1 MRVDMPNDTEAVVKE
16 TNKLIE
22 WLEGQIPNLISFAI
36 AVVVALF
43 VFFIGRKVIKLI
55 LKLLKKNFERL
66 KFEEGVIRFLL
77 SLLKVLLYI
86 LLVIIVAQIL
96 GLETS
101 SVIAVVGSAGLA
113 VGLALQ
119 GSLANLAG
127 GVLILVSKP
136 FVMGDYIIY
145 GDKEGTVVGIDIIY
159 TKLLT
164 PDNRKVTLPNGDLA
178 NSDIINVTSE
188 PVRRLDLSV
197 SIDYSEN
204 IKKVKDILENLLTG
218 HDMILP
224 DRDIDIFVNSFD
236 PSSINI
242 GYRVWTK
249 TENYWILRWQ
259 LMEEVKK
266 AFDEN
271 EIVIPFD
278 QLDVQI
284 KNQE

>member
-1 MRVDMPNDTEAVVKE
+1 MNDITKDAENVVKE
-16 TNKLIE
+16 TNRLIE
-22 WLEGQIPNLISFAI
+22 WAQGQIPNLISLAI
-36 AVVVALF
+36 TIVIALV
-43 VFFIGRKVIKLI
+43 VFFIGKKVIKLL
-55 LKLLKKNFERL
+55 LKLLKKNFERM
-66 KFEEGVIRFLL
+66 KMEDGVIRFLL
-77 SLLKVLLYI
+77 SLLKVLLY
-86 LLVIIVAQIL
+86 LLLIIVVAQIL

-101 SVIAVVGSAGLA
+101 SVIALVGSAGLA

-188 PVRRLDLSV
+188 DVRRLDLSV
-197 SIDYSEN
+197 SIDYSED
-204 IKKVKDILENLLTG
+204 IKKVKDILEKLLTG

-224 DRDIDIFVNSFD
+224 DQDISIFVNSFD

-249 TENYWILRWQ
+249 TEDYWALRCQ
-259 LMEEVKK
+259 LMEEVKM

>member
-1 MRVDMPNDTEAVVKE
+1 MPNDTEAVVKE

-22 WLEGQIPNLISFAI
+22 WLEGQIPNLISFVI
-36 AVVVALF
+36 AVVIALF
-43 VFFIGRKVIKLI
+43 VFFIGKKVIKLI

-249 TENYWILRWQ
+249 TENYWTLRWQ

>member
-1 MRVDMPNDTEAVVKE
+1 MEDIAATTENVVE
-16 TNKLIE
+16 NTNKLME
-22 WLEGQIPNLISFAI
+22 WVHAQIPSLISFGITILISI
-36 AVVVALF
+36 AVYI
-43 VFFIGRKVIKLI
+43 IGRKVIRF
-55 LKLLKKNFERL
+55 LLKMIKRNFERMQM
-66 KFEEGVIRFLL
+66 EEGVIRFLM
-77 SLLKVLLYI
+77 SFLKVILHLLLI
-86 LLVIIVAQIL
+86 IIVAQIL

-101 SVIAVVGSAGLA
+101 SVIAMVGSAGLA

-119 GSLANLAG
+119 GSLANIAG
-127 GVLILVSKP
+127 GVLILVMKP
-136 FVMGDYIIY
+136 FVMGDYIIC

-159 TKLLT
+159 TRLLT
-164 PDNRKVTLPNGDLA
+164 PDNRKITLPNGTLA
-178 NSDIINVTSE
+178 NADIINVTAE
-188 PVRRLDLSV
+188 PIRRLDLNV

-218 HDMILP
+218 HDMVLTDKP
-224 DRDIDIFVNSFD
+224 AEIFVSSFD

-249 TENYWILRWQ
+249 TEDYWTLRWK
-259 LMEEVKK
+259 LMEEVKA

-284 KNQE
+284 KR

>member
-1 MRVDMPNDTEAVVKE
+1 MPNDTEAVVKE

-204 IKKVKDILENLLTG
+204 IKKVKDILENLLTD